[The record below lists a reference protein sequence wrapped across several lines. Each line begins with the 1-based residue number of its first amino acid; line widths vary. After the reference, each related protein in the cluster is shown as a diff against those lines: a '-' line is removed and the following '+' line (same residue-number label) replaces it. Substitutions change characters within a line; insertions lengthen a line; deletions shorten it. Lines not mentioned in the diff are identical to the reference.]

1 MDVGVLVNA
10 FYNIFRKMA
19 VGFHNSVG
27 GGSLGFTEKAHES
40 NVNVTFT

>member
-10 FYNIFRKMA
+10 FYDIFRKMTI
-19 VGFHNSVG
+19 GFYNRIG
-27 GGSLGFTEKAHES
+27 RGSLGFPEKAHES